1 MMHQR
6 LWWVNLCEVAIM
18 KVANNF
24 GWKLLFLLQVVVH
37 CVHNGTVDV
46 EKRKKN
52 YKALTK
58 GSQKEGPCLRLDF
71 C

>member
-1 MMHQR
+1 
-6 LWWVNLCEVAIM
+6 M

-58 GSQKEGPCLRLDF
+58 GSQKEGPCLLLDF